1 MAINAKIISHF
12 AILYNA
18 DRLVCLINV
27 YISGLLYV
35 RGRSP
40 IRVRQNHKNGV
51 WACAAGNH
59 GKIADKQENR
69 LTAKYPRIYL

>member
-1 MAINAKIISHF
+1 MAINANIISHF

-18 DRLVCLINV
+18 DRLACLINV
-27 YISGLLYV
+27 YLSGLLYV

-40 IRVRQNHKNGV
+40 IRVRQNHENGV

-59 GKIADKQENR
+59 GKIADKTGKPAHSKISK
-69 LTAKYPRIYL
+69 LH